1 MANLFNSIFNSPN
14 PNGENKPQVAEP
26 IREETQQPAVNEDV
40 RQPTIPQSSAQPSEA
55 QSPTPSDEPKPAV
68 EEKPAQES
76 QPSAEDK
83 KEDYSRFISALTA
96 IEKRLTA
103 LTHVVDNKL
112 EEREERYQRVMQAA
126 QEDASKKDKIKL
138 IKRLIMN
145 QGFIRDML
153 ADFRKSEQS
162 AEEKAAYLEQQIE
175 AILKM
180 NDAILQPEMITMQV
194 SPKGTDFNDQTMNIV
209 GTEFTQDGALNGKV
223 ARSVKPGYAWTL
235 PYILRGAINTQG
247 EEIKS
252 YRFMIQDEEVVIYK
266 LN

>member
-153 ADFRKSEQS
+153 GARFNRCNRVKHAQEWAGNSGFVR
-162 AEEKAAYLEQQIE
+162 
-175 AILKM
+175 
-180 NDAILQPEMITMQV
+180 DAPRLV
-194 SPKGTDFNDQTMNIV
+194 HVHG
-209 GTEFTQDGALNGKV
+209 
-223 ARSVKPGYAWTL
+223 
-235 PYILRGAINTQG
+235 
-247 EEIKS
+247 
-252 YRFMIQDEEVVIYK
+252 
-266 LN
+266 